1 MKTKQVRR
9 TEAEKRQSASDAMSP
24 VDRLAQ
30 LDKRLGKDTGATRER
45 TRLMNLIAKKVV
57 KA

>member
-1 MKTKQVRR
+1 MKIKSIRR

-24 VDRLAQ
+24 ADRLAQ
-30 LDKRLGKDTGATRER
+30 LDKRLGTGTGATRER
-45 TRLMNLIAKKVV
+45 TRLMNRIAKKAV